1 MSALITCLWV
11 LLAVCIAT
19 WVLSLI
25 TKEYSWV
32 DRIWSIIPLVYVWIF
47 AGFSGFTDVRLMVM
61 AILVTLWGARLTF
74 NFIRKGGYAPG
85 GEDYRWE
92 ILREQI
98 TGWKWPV
105 FNLFFIVIFQNV
117 LLFLITLPAL
127 TALEHTATTFG
138 VWDVVVAVCFL
149 GFLLMETVADQQ
161 QWNFHKWKA
170 AERAAG
176 RTPHPGFL
184 DRGLFGIS
192 RHPNFFSEQAQWWVL
207 FFFGVVAAQSLLQ
220 WTVIGA
226 VLLTVLFIGS
236 TRFAEAISSSK
247 YPEYTDYKR
256 RVSMLIPWFPRRR
269 GPRPEAAKA

>member
-1 MSALITCLWV
+1 MTALITCLWV
-11 LLAVCIAT
+11 LLAVCLVT
-19 WVLSLI
+19 WILSVI

-32 DRIWSIIPLVYVWIF
+32 DRIWSIIPVVYVWIF

-61 AILVTLWGARLTF
+61 AVLVTLWGARLTF

-117 LLFLITLPAL
+117 LLFLITLPAF
-127 TALEHTATTFG
+127 TALENAATPFG
-138 VWDVVVAVCFL
+138 VWDIVVAACFL
-149 GFLLMETVADQQ
+149 GLLIMETVADQQ
-161 QWNFHKWKA
+161 QWNFHQWKQ
-170 AERAAG
+170 AEKAAG

-184 DRGLFGIS
+184 DRGLFGVS
-192 RHPNFFSEQAQWWVL
+192 RHPNFFAEQAQWWVL